1 MSDKESL
8 KRATKA
14 DKIALGV
21 GAAASLGVAAGLY
34 MAKKA
39 SAAKGKY
46 SIGDGSRLMK
56 DYWRVDYIKDNKPQT
71 RFFLGTEAAVQRR
84 LKHYRGEVKLI
95 QKLDQASAQ
104 SQISEQKAHLVKL

>member
-1 MSDKESL
+1 MPDKESL
-8 KRATKA
+8 NKATRA

-39 SAAKGKY
+39 RVVREKY
-46 SIGDGSRLMK
+46 RIGDGSRLMK
-56 DYWRVDYIKDNKPQT
+56 EYWRVEYIKDNAPQI
-71 RFFLGTEAAVQRR
+71 RYFLGTESAVQRR
-84 LKHYRGEVKLI
+84 LKHYRAEVMHI

-104 SQISEQKAHLVKL
+104 SQILEQNAHLVEL